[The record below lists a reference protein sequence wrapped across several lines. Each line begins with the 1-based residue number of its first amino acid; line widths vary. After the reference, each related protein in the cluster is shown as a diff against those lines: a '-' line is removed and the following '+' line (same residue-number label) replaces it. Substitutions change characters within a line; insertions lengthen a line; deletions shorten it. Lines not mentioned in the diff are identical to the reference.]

1 MEAPKAQISCPPYI
15 RPSFNFILQ
24 LNFSYPTSLCPT
36 LAFIEVN
43 SCSLPGTRAQSNPEN
58 PWNYIAASPKPNC
71 REQPL
76 ALANSAVKRR
86 ASFCIPN
93 RPSQLYSPAND
104 SPMANTWP
112 NPHQRDYVPFTLDDP
127 IPAGQRQNPDT
138 SAATRS
144 CFCPICSGTTDTD
157 RDMTGGTI
165 IYQDPSPP
173 AVHTIYLTASLSSFR
188 PRFFSK
194 GISRPRCKSE
204 CRWRPPS
211 QHRFD
216 CGLPSTSMVCRS
228 TSSALSGE
236 CRICAS
242 A

>member
-24 LNFSYPTSLCPT
+24 LNFPYPTSLCPT

-86 ASFCIPN
+86 YGSPHPPSQAPAAFTHEVRQTPFRASFCIPN

-112 NPHQRDYVPFTLDDP
+112 NPHQRDYVCHTMCQQGFPGNPRSLPNLDP
-127 IPAGQRQNPDT
+127 
-138 SAATRS
+138 
-144 CFCPICSGTTDTD
+144 
-157 RDMTGGTI
+157 
-165 IYQDPSPP
+165 
-173 AVHTIYLTASLSSFR
+173 
-188 PRFFSK
+188 
-194 GISRPRCKSE
+194 
-204 CRWRPPS
+204 
-211 QHRFD
+211 
-216 CGLPSTSMVCRS
+216 
-228 TSSALSGE
+228 
-236 CRICAS
+236 
-242 A
+242 